1 MNDLTIFLIVS
12 GIVLIA
18 LIAIFTYLKNKDKI
32 KTEFS
37 GFEQHNESIDDVL
50 LSSQN
55 STASKQPFF
64 SKKKIASDDLPN
76 SFTTG
81 DQNISDV
88 SDNAWVDNTRL
99 VQPAKEKTSESQ
111 TQEKKQKISVVH
123 LPLPEGMTDM
133 VIAMSIQRDNHLF
146 SGEEILNACKAN
158 NLLHGDM
165 NIFHFPADEKDSTYA
180 LFSMANIVEPGTF
193 DIENMHSF
201 TTPGIS
207 LFMQLPLPINCLEAY
222 NIFVEQAKLLS
233 KSLNAELFDEKFNLL
248 SPQIISHTIENINA
262 FQHELI
268 KAKKLQKS

>member
-32 KTEFS
+32 NTEFS

-99 VQPAKEKTSESQ
+99 VQPAKEKTSES
-111 TQEKKQKISVVH
+111 
-123 LPLPEGMTDM
+123 
-133 VIAMSIQRDNHLF
+133 
-146 SGEEILNACKAN
+146 
-158 NLLHGDM
+158 LL
-165 NIFHFPADEKDSTYA
+165 
-180 LFSMANIVEPGTF
+180 
-193 DIENMHSF
+193 
-201 TTPGIS
+201 
-207 LFMQLPLPINCLEAY
+207 
-222 NIFVEQAKLLS
+222 
-233 KSLNAELFDEKFNLL
+233 
-248 SPQIISHTIENINA
+248 
-262 FQHELI
+262 
-268 KAKKLQKS
+268 